1 MRRPC
6 LRDQVLP
13 PRVKQL
19 VLRLLGSVEAAETI
33 QALRMAEQ
41 RADGFVLGL
50 ETSGG
55 YSEAVI
61 EDLYLGFEKEV
72 GERLALLKKDQYPD

>member
-1 MRRPC
+1 M
-6 LRDQVLP
+6 
-13 PRVKQL
+13 
-19 VLRLLGSVEAAETI
+19 LRLLGSVEAAETI